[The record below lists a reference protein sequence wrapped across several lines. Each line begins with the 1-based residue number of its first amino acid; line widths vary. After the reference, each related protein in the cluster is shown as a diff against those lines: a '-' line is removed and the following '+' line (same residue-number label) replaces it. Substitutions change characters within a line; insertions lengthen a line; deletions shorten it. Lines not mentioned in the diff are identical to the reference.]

1 MSWLITFYC
10 ACVLCCG
17 EWADGKTFTGAVPKQ
32 GWTVACDPKVLPMG
46 SLVRID
52 DLEIGRYFKCEDIG
66 SAIKKRHLDVYVESH
81 ADALKLG
88 RKRLPVRVIGKVD

>member
-17 EWADGKTFTGAVPKQ
+17 KWADGRTFTGVEPRQ
-32 GWTVACDPKVLPMG
+32 GWTVACDPKILPMG
-46 SLVRID
+46 SLIEIEG
-52 DLEIGRYFKCEDIG
+52 LEVGRFFECEDIG
-66 SAIKKRHLDVYVESH
+66 SAIKKRHLDVYMDSH

-88 RKRLPVRVIGKVD
+88 RKRLPVRVVFKGD

>member
-17 EWADGKTFTGAVPKQ
+17 KWADGRTFTGVEPRQ
-32 GWTVACDPKVLPMG
+32 GWTVACDPKILSMG
-46 SLVRID
+46 SLIEIEG
-52 DLEIGRYFKCEDIG
+52 LEVGRFFECEDIG
-66 SAIKKRHLDVYVESH
+66 SAIKKRHLDVYMDSH

-88 RKRLPVRVIGKVD
+88 RKRLPVNIIFKGD